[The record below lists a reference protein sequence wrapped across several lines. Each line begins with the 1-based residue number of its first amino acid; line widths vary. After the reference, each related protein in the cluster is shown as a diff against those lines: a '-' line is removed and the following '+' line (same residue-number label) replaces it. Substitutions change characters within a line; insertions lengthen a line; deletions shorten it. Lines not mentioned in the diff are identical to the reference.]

1 MQYNTIQYNT
11 STIQLQINTV
21 QYNTIRCN
29 AMHWNANN
37 TTHHITMQYDTIR
50 CKYNKNSLQSPTI
63 FVGRLWMCWEQC
75 HSHSCESYRL
85 HLFLIFCIDDLLVSW
100 VLLWCLWV
108 PIGRLWLALVVS
120 WVTAGVLVGFSCMIP
135 GWHLGRRFCFIHFSE
150 TMGWSKNTCV
160 FYYNLRTHINV
171 LVYHVGLVSEVL

>member
-37 TTHHITMQYDTIR
+37 TTQHITMQDDTIR
-50 CKYNKNSLQSPTI
+50 CKYNKHSLQWPPI
-63 FVGRLWMCWEQC
+63 FVGRLPMCWEQC
-75 HSHSCESYRL
+75 HSHSCESYCL

-120 WVTAGVLVGFSCMIP
+120 WVTPGGLVYLAGRFS
-135 GWHLGRRFCFIHFSE
+135 FCFLPCDEKSLASSIL
-150 TMGWSKNTCV
+150 GGQV
-160 FYYNLRTHINV
+160 
-171 LVYHVGLVSEVL
+171 